1 MPQIRFA
8 TARSLL
14 DAFPELSNKLSVLPV
29 DEGPIDFL
37 RKLLALGKLEDGIMF
52 CAHLLPRREAVWWAC
67 GSVKG
72 SAKEGSQLRDE
83 GFLAAEAWVRDPDEQ
98 KMRAALETG
107 TRGDKAKPTTW
118 LALSA
123 GWAGGMLSSNPK
135 MPVPMPQYL
144 TARAARIAI
153 LLSTQAMP
161 EAERSAQLRGCIG
174 EGIKLAEDRP

>member
-14 DAFPELSNKLSVLPV
+14 DAFPELSNKLSILPV

-83 GFLAAEAWVRDPDEQ
+83 GFLAAEAWVRDPDDQ

-123 GWAGGMLSSNPK
+123 GWAGGMLSPNPK